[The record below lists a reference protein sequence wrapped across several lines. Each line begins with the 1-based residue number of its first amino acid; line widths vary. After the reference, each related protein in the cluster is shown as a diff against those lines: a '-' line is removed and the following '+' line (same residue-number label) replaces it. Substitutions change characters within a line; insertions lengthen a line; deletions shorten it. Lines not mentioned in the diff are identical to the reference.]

1 MLKQWG
7 RIALFALWLTACGR
21 LSDMQPVISPTI
33 SQPLGSSSPQPM
45 IQSTQAPRDGGFET
59 TQQSSGVPIP
69 TPSGPPLDLYVV
81 QPGDTLSAIAYERCG
96 CDVEEL
102 MALNQ
107 ISDATLL
114 QIGQRLRIPV
124 RTKYTGP
131 MLRLLPDSEVVYGP
145 AYRDFD
151 IAGFVKKQGGYLA
164 RYSERVSGRIRTG
177 AEIVQL
183 IAQTFGVGPRVL
195 LALLEYQSH
204 WVTGEP
210 DSQQKLDFP
219 LSHGH
224 GGQSG
229 LYFQLG
235 WAANRINEGYYT
247 YKREG
252 TFAFRL
258 LDRKRVLAAQ
268 GLNAGTVGIQ
278 NVLALTNGWEDWQK
292 AVDYAGFLRTYETLF
307 GDPRRYAI
315 EPLIPAGLEQPL
327 LYLPWPAG
335 RTWYLSGG
343 PHGAWLSGS
352 AWAALDFAPPDVM
365 GHCAVSQEWATAAA
379 PGLVLRSE
387 DGQVW
392 IDLDE
397 DGYEQTGWVLFYL
410 HIASSDRVSAGTK
423 LARGSRVGHPSCEG
437 GAAESSHLHVA
448 RRYNGEWIAADGPIP
463 LVLSGWRAVNG
474 LAEYEGKI
482 VKGDQVRQACECW
495 EMEINGVVSDN
506 PETL

>member
-1 MLKQWG
+1 MLKWWG
-7 RIALFALWLTACGR
+7 QIALFALWLAACTH
-21 LSDMQPVISPTI
+21 LPDMQPAISPAS
-33 SQPLGSSSPQPM
+33 SQLPVLSSPLPTAR
-45 IQSTQAPRDGGFET
+45 STDALHYKDLDA
-59 TQQSSGVPIP
+59 TQQISSVPIP
-69 TPSGPPLDLYVV
+69 TPSGPPIDLYVV
-81 QPGDTLSAIAYERCG
+81 QPGDTLSAIAYNRCG

-114 QIGQRLRIPV
+114 QVGQRLRIPV
-124 RTKYTGP
+124 RTKYSGP
-131 MLRLLPDSEVVYGP
+131 MLRLLPDSEVVYSP

-151 IAGFVKKQGGYLA
+151 IAGFVKEQGGYLA
-164 RYSERVSGRIRTG
+164 RYTERVNGRVRTG
-177 AEIVQL
+177 AEVVQL
-183 IAQTFGVGPRVL
+183 VAQTFSVGPRVL
-195 LALLEYQSH
+195 LALLEYQSK

-210 DSQQKLDFP
+210 DSQVTLNFP

-278 NVLALTNGWEDWQK
+278 NVLAPINGWEDWQK
-292 AVDYAGFLRTYETLF
+292 AVDRTGFLRTYEILF
-307 GDPRRYAI
+307 GDPHRYAI
-315 EPLIPAGLEQPL
+315 EPLIPAGLEQPA
-327 LYLPWPAG
+327 LYLPWPEG
-335 RTWYLSGG
+335 HTWYLSGG
-343 PHGAWLSGS
+343 PHGAWFSGS
-352 AWAALDFAPPDVM
+352 AWAALDFAPPDVV
-365 GHCAVSQEWATAAA
+365 GHCAISQEWATAAA
-379 PGLVLRSE
+379 SGLVVRSE
-387 DGQVW
+387 DGQVL

-410 HIASSDRVSAGTK
+410 HIASLDRVPAGTR
-423 LARGSRVGHPSCEG
+423 LVHGDRVGHPSCEG
-437 GAAESSHLHVA
+437 GVAESSHLHIA

-463 LVLSGWRAVNG
+463 LVLSGWRAING
-474 LAEYEGKI
+474 LAEYEGKM
-482 VKGDQVRQACECW
+482 VKGDQIRQACECW
-495 EMEINGVVSDN
+495 ETEINGIVSDN

>member
-1 MLKQWG
+1 MLKWWG
-7 RIALFALWLTACGR
+7 QIALFALWLTACGH
-21 LSDMQPVISPTI
+21 LPSMQSAIPT
-33 SQPLGSSSPQPM
+33 SSSEPLVLSSPQP
-45 IQSTQAPRDGGFET
+45 TARAAEVLHPRGSDT
-59 TQQSSGVPIP
+59 AQQRSGVPIP
-69 TPSGPPLDLYVV
+69 TPSGPPIDLYVV
-81 QPGDTLSAIAYERCG
+81 QPGDTLSAIAYDRCG

-114 QIGQRLRIPV
+114 QVGQRLRIPV
-124 RTKYTGP
+124 RTKYSGP
-131 MLRLLPDSEVVYGP
+131 LLHLLPDSEVVYSP

-151 IAGFVKKQGGYLA
+151 IASFVKEKGGYLA
-164 RYSERVSGRIRTG
+164 RYTERVNGRIRTG
-177 AEIVQL
+177 AEVMQL
-183 IAQTFGVGPRVL
+183 IAQTFSVGPRVL
-195 LALLEYQSH
+195 LALLEYQGN

-210 DSQQKLDFP
+210 DTELALDFP
-219 LSHGH
+219 ISRGH
-224 GGQSG
+224 GGQPG
-229 LYFQLG
+229 LYSQLS

-258 LDRKRVLAAQ
+258 LDRKRVLVAQ

-278 NVLALTNGWEDWQK
+278 NVLALINEWEDWQK
-292 AVDYAGFLRTYETLF
+292 AVDRTGFLRTYETLF
-307 GDPRRYAI
+307 GDPHRYAI
-315 EPLIPAGLEQPL
+315 EPLIPANLEQPT
-327 LYLPWPAG
+327 LYLPWPEG
-335 RTWYLSGG
+335 HTWYLSGG
-343 PHGAWLSGS
+343 PHGAWFSGS
-352 AWAALDFAPPDVM
+352 AWAAVDFAPPDVV

-410 HIASSDRVSAGTK
+410 HVASQDRVRAGTK

-437 GAAESSHLHVA
+437 GAAESSHLHIA

-463 LVLSGWRAVNG
+463 LVLSGWRAING
-474 LAEYEGKI
+474 LAEYEGKM
-482 VKGDQVRQACECW
+482 VKGDQERQACECW
-495 EMEINGVVSDN
+495 EVEVNGIVSDN
-506 PETL
+506 PETP

>member
-7 RIALFALWLTACGR
+7 QIALLALWLTACGR
-21 LSDMQPVISPTI
+21 LPDAQPAISPTSPHVSVSPSPQATI
-33 SQPLGSSSPQPM
+33 RSAEAPQDGGLGS
-45 IQSTQAPRDGGFET
+45 
-59 TQQSSGVPIP
+59 TQQLSGVPIP
-69 TPSGPPLDLYVV
+69 TPSGPPIDLYVV
-81 QPGDTLSAIAYERCG
+81 QPGDTLSGIAYDRCG
-96 CDVEEL
+96 CEVEEL
-102 MALNQ
+102 MVLNQ

-114 QIGQRLRIPV
+114 QVGQRLRIPV

-131 MLRLLPDSEVVYGP
+131 MLRLLPDSEVVYSP
-145 AYRDFD
+145 AYRNFD
-151 IAGFVKKQGGYLA
+151 IADFVHKQGGYLA
-164 RYSERVSGRIRTG
+164 HYTERVNGLVRTG

-183 IAQTFGVGPRVL
+183 IAYTFGVGPRVL
-195 LALLEYQSH
+195 LALLEHQSN
-204 WVTGEP
+204 WVTGKP
-210 DSQQKLDFP
+210 DSQLKLNFP

-224 GGQSG
+224 GGHAG
-229 LYFQLG
+229 LYFQLS

-258 LDRKRVLAAQ
+258 LDRKRVLAAP

-278 NVLALTNGWEDWQK
+278 NVLALTNGWEDWQR

-315 EPLIPAGLEQPL
+315 EPLIPAGLEQPT
-327 LYLPWPAG
+327 LYLPWPEG

-343 PHGAWLSGS
+343 PHGAWFSGS
-352 AWAALDFAPPDVM
+352 AWAALDFAPPDVI

-410 HIASSDRVSAGTK
+410 HIASPDRVPAGTK

-437 GAAESSHLHVA
+437 GAAESSHLHIA

-463 LVLSGWRAVNG
+463 MVLSGWRAVNG
-474 LAEYEGKI
+474 LAEYEGKV
-482 VKGDQVRQACECW
+482 VKGDQVRHACECW
-495 EMEINGVVSDN
+495 ETEINGIVSDN